1 MKTPRSSFKA
11 AILLLSALAGFSEAA
26 TFSRAVSRLGS
37 GAPTP
42 IISPRLASP
51 SLFPSLS
58 PLAGLG
64 MNSVYLPGS
73 QAPQPSLSMSMEA
86 SFGGLR
92 SALAE
97 PRLGDMAVSAG
108 PVPGSDG
115 PSIEASG
122 LDSPEAFARRAEQ
135 LFHGGKLAEGRHGA
149 VAYGPAPFRPEGQP
163 ASDEEILQ
171 EMSRSPL
178 TNPQR
183 EQVIVELFKQAGAKP
198 EEIKLQDAGRNRNNI
213 IVVKKGRT
221 DKIVVVGAHH
231 DKVHEGAGTIDNW
244 TGATMVTNLYQ
255 ALRDEDTEATFI
267 FVAFAREEEGLLGAE
282 HFLNTLP
289 MAQRNKISAMLNLDT
304 LAVDGTFSWK
314 NNSTRSMLDLIKKV
328 AQESRL
334 DLTEA
339 YLSGGDADSSVF
351 RNAGIPAMTL
361 FGASQEVIFDIIHSE
376 NDNMA
381 YFNAG
386 HYRNSY
392 LLSIAMLKALDR
404 ATPNRQ
410 PHI

>member
-1 MKTPRSSFKA
+1 
-11 AILLLSALAGFSEAA
+11 
-26 TFSRAVSRLGS
+26 
-37 GAPTP
+37 
-42 IISPRLASP
+42 
-51 SLFPSLS
+51 
-58 PLAGLG
+58 
-64 MNSVYLPGS
+64 
-73 QAPQPSLSMSMEA
+73 
-86 SFGGLR
+86 
-92 SALAE
+92 
-97 PRLGDMAVSAG
+97 
-108 PVPGSDG
+108 
-115 PSIEASG
+115 
-122 LDSPEAFARRAEQ
+122 
-135 LFHGGKLAEGRHGA
+135 
-149 VAYGPAPFRPEGQP
+149 
-163 ASDEEILQ
+163 
-171 EMSRSPL
+171 
-178 TNPQR
+178 
-183 EQVIVELFKQAGAKP
+183 
-198 EEIKLQDAGRNRNNI
+198 
-213 IVVKKGRT
+213 
-221 DKIVVVGAHH
+221 
-231 DKVHEGAGTIDNW
+231 
-244 TGATMVTNLYQ
+244 
-255 ALRDEDTEATFI
+255 
-267 FVAFAREEEGLLGAE
+267 
-282 HFLNTLP
+282 

-404 ATPNRQ
+404 AQPSRQ